1 MILIG
6 LHGSTAS
13 TNMIMRQRQ
22 RILKIFGGR
31 SELRNFRSQIVLA
44 RKSGKN
50 PIAVR
55 NKEFHVEFDKEKL
68 LSGTY
73 NLKYELDETG
83 FDKQG
88 RSLSSEGWDVQYKV
102 HI

>member
-1 MILIG
+1 MLLLKSKWEDREITGEPLYINSLIPDNFISEHPGAEVAIL
-6 LHGSTAS
+6 
-13 TNMIMRQRQ
+13 
-22 RILKIFGGR
+22 
-31 SELRNFRSQIVLA
+31 E
-44 RKSGKN
+44 KN

-73 NLKYELDETG
+73 NLKYELDEAG

>member
-1 MILIG
+1 M
-6 LHGSTAS
+6 
-13 TNMIMRQRQ
+13 
-22 RILKIFGGR
+22 
-31 SELRNFRSQIVLA
+31 
-44 RKSGKN
+44 
-50 PIAVR
+50 R

-73 NLKYELDETG
+73 NLKYELDEAG

-88 RSLSSEGWDVQYKV
+88 RRLSSEGWDVQYKV